1 LFHWNFDGHLI
12 ILLFPAKKVVY
23 ILPTLF
29 RLVGWLGLDIMTLN
43 TNGKKRKTFG
53 EVDGASVIAGDIF

>member
-29 RLVGWLGLDIMTLN
+29 RWGLDIMTLN
-43 TNGKKRKTFG
+43 TNGEKRKTFG